1 MNFLMVLQRTHTFLL
16 TAFKL
21 MQYLPHNLKQK
32 LFHTMFNVEKNK
44 EEKRARGNESTSLTP
59 KHKKGT

>member
-1 MNFLMVLQRTHTFLL
+1 
-16 TAFKL
+16 